1 MEIERKF
8 LIKKLP
14 EHINSYPCD
23 MIRQAYICTDP
34 VIRIRQKNDQYIL
47 TVKSSGLLAR
57 KEVEFPFKAG
67 SFMDLMK
74 KADGNII
81 EKKRYRIPEKD
92 GLTIE
97 LDIFQGVFEGFIMA
111 EVEFPDLDRAAAYTA
126 PPWFGKEVTKDS
138 RFHNS
143 ALSRLDSRG
152 ICEFL
157 DLI

>member
-57 KEVEFPFKAG
+57 EEVEFPLKGDSFINLMNKAE
-67 SFMDLMK
+67 
-74 KADGNII
+74 GNII

-126 PPWFGKEVTKDS
+126 PSWFGKEVTKDP

-143 ALSRLDSRG
+143 ALSRLDPQG
-152 ICEFL
+152 IREFL
-157 DLI
+157 NLI